1 MSAPSASLQDTM
13 AAIAVLVTIGAALCV
28 KYWRTTLQALLIV
41 AIAIAFFSVAVVIY
55 GLAWLM
61 SQIH

>member
-1 MSAPSASLQDTM
+1 MYAPSTNLQNTLASI
-13 AAIAVLVTIGAALCV
+13 AALATIGGAVCV

-41 AIAIAFFSVAVVIY
+41 AIAIGLFSVAVVIY

-61 SQIH
+61 TRIH